1 MASLLEF
8 VIAKEKAK
16 SHVWAMDGLEMEKD
30 TENVLI
36 LRNTS
41 KTMNR
46 QSFLFSMLGL
56 IAFQTS
62 DKPTK
67 LDMKDKHNFNIYLHE
82 LAHKINQINKNDS
95 FRSIC

>member
-1 MASLLEF
+1 
-8 VIAKEKAK
+8 
-16 SHVWAMDGLEMEKD
+16 
-30 TENVLI
+30 
-36 LRNTS
+36 
-41 KTMNR
+41 MNR
-46 QSFLFSMLGL
+46 KSFLFSVLGVFT
-56 IAFQTS
+56 IPAP